1 MAHSVRH
8 AVLTV
13 GTLVAL
19 VGCSTSSGTADPAD
33 PPSRPSASTP
43 VSPPS
48 PRPSKSP
55 TTPTPPTPP
64 TPSSTAPADGTRL
77 SACGDGQ
84 CEVSVGEGAQVP
96 VPERAFGTPV
106 MNVTRIEG
114 GETTLE
120 WRRTDGSRST
130 ITLFSPGGL
139 TIGGYELTVTVRGKR
154 AVLRMAEAAAS

>member
-1 MAHSVRH
+1 MAHTVRH

-13 GTLVAL
+13 GTLIAL

-55 TTPTPPTPP
+55 ATPTPSASAS
-64 TPSSTAPADGTRL
+64 PSSTAPADGTRL

-114 GETTLE
+114 DETTLE

-139 TIGGYELTVTVRGKR
+139 SIGGYELTVTVRGKR
-154 AVLRMAEAAAS
+154 AVLRMAEAAAP